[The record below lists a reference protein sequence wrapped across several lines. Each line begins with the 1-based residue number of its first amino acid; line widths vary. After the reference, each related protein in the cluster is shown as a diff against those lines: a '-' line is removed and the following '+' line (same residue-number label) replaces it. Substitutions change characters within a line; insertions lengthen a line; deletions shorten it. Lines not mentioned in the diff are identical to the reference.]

1 MTKDDVKIKII
12 RIGEPEIPF
21 EYFDEPVIPL
31 TEEQESAIKESVKK
45 AFKEMTDF
53 MEDSDK

>member
-1 MTKDDVKIKII
+1 MKNNDLEIKII

-21 EYFDEPVIPL
+21 EHFDAPVIPL
-31 TEEQESAIKESVKK
+31 TEEQISAIKESANK

-53 MEDSDK
+53 IRNS